1 MNENDGSN
9 CLGCSLVICVVLILI
24 VYLITHLKV
33 MIV

>member
-1 MNENDGSN
+1 MARNEGGN